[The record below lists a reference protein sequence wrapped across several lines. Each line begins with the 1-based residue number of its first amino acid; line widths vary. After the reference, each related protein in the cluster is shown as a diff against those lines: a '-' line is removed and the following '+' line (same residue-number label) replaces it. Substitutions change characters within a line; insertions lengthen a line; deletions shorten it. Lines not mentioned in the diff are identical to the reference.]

1 MKQRLFFELKIKTD
15 GSEKEKVAIE
25 KIVQLAE
32 GLVAISNGEAIRSG
46 MSLRVSLKAK

>member
-1 MKQRLFFELKIKTD
+1 MKQKNRFEIVIKADDSEQGKAARDKIIQLF
-15 GSEKEKVAIE
+15 
-25 KIVQLAE
+25 E